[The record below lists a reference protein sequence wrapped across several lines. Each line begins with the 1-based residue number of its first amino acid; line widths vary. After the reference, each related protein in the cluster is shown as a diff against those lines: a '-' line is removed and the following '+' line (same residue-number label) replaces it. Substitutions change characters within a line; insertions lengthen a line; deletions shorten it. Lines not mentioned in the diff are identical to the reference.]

1 MTHPPEPYQQL
12 WNERYGTEQ
21 FVFGTEPNEFVRSM
35 AHHFIPQ
42 GQTLAIAE
50 GEGRNA
56 VYLTGL
62 GQHVT
67 CWDYSE
73 VGLAK
78 CRQLATQRQ
87 VEVDIRC
94 INLTDVDWGQERNRW
109 DQVICIFGH
118 FPAELRQQTLAGVK
132 DAIRPGGYY
141 LSEVYSTSQLA
152 YGTGGPKDVELLY
165 RPQYLLDAFAD
176 WSIVHFFMGEVI
188 RNEGIG
194 HQGLSHLIQ
203 ILAQRK

>member
-1 MTHPPEPYQQL
+1 MTHPQEPYQHL
-12 WNERYGTEQ
+12 WNERYRNEQ
-21 FVFGTEPNEFVRSM
+21 FIFGTEPNEFVRSM
-35 AHHFIPQ
+35 AQHFIPS

-56 VYLTGL
+56 IYLAEL
-62 GQHVT
+62 GHHLT

-78 CRQLATQRQ
+78 CHQLAAQRK
-87 VEVDIRC
+87 VEVDTRC
-94 INLTDVDWGQERNRW
+94 INLLDVDWAQERNHW

-118 FPAELRQQTLAGVK
+118 FPPELRQQTLAGVK
-132 DAIRPGGYY
+132 QAIRPGGYY
-141 LSEVYSTSQLA
+141 LSEVYSTSQLD
-152 YGTGGPKDVELLY
+152 YGTGGPKDAELLY

-176 WSIVHFFMGEVI
+176 WSIIHFFMGEVL

-194 HQGLSHLIQ
+194 HQGLSHVIQ
-203 ILAQRK
+203 ILAQHK